1 MEDNANRKTK
11 LPLIIGLLGV
21 GTGVWFA
28 VMGIPGGSRLSP
40 NELVSLTNR
49 GLASVENIPNKLEND
64 GTESI
69 RIFTSV
75 VREAP
80 DAMLGVRNLAIAGV
94 LAVEKQHA
102 KRDLSLIHI

>member
-28 VMGIPGGSRLSP
+28 VMGIPGGSSLSP

-64 GTESI
+64 GTPAKDRGLYVTKDRGPEL
-69 RIFTSV
+69 FTGPQILATLNVCVMKAASAQLDT
-75 VREAP
+75 RRAP
-80 DAMLGVRNLAIAGV
+80 
-94 LAVEKQHA
+94 
-102 KRDLSLIHI
+102 